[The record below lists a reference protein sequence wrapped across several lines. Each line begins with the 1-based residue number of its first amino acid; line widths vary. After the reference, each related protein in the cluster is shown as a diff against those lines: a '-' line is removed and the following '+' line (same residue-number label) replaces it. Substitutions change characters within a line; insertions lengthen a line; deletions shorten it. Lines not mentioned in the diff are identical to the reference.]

1 MEIKKKKSRI
11 LIINKSI
18 EKLASKSNQK
28 VLAIWAA
35 DCAERVLP
43 YFEKKFPKDN
53 RPRKAIETIRKWTR
67 GKIRFKEIRATS
79 LASHAAARNADK
91 FKEAQYAARAAGHA
105 VATAH
110 VTRHSIGAAIYATA
124 VIRELN
130 PDNIDVAAKKE
141 GDWQYKHLVKL
152 RKFKKY
158 KL

>member
-1 MEIKKKKSRI
+1 MAVCSVRKDSAEPFIFS
-11 LIINKSI
+11 IITNNS
-18 EKLASKSNQK
+18 LPPSKG
-28 VLAIWAA
+28 
-35 DCAERVLP
+35 
-43 YFEKKFPKDN
+43 
-53 RPRKAIETIRKWTR
+53 TR
-67 GKIRFKEIRATS
+67 GIRFITIRFKEIRATS